1 MGAGTGLC
9 MWAVSKHSTCCR
21 FWLIDC
27 QEIPKVTHM
36 ASLLYQEA
44 ITVPYM
50 AKFVVFGKRT
60 SPEEGRLRMFCM
72 TDDKVDKTLE
82 KQEKFVE
89 IARSRDIEVGRPT
102 GLGG

>member
-1 MGAGTGLC
+1 
-9 MWAVSKHSTCCR
+9 
-21 FWLIDC
+21 
-27 QEIPKVTHM
+27 M
-36 ASLLYQEA
+36 ATMLYHEA

-82 KQEKFVE
+82 KQEKFEEV
-89 IARSRDIEVGRPT
+89 ARSRDIEVSQSVVVCAWV
-102 GLGG
+102 LEVLMLANLLKISLCSV